1 MAKSPIAATIVALV
15 LATIVNVYYFTTATE
30 LSVVVG
36 RTLFVDMLLVLTLV
50 PVYQAILIKPLKS
63 SPPLPEMVK
72 SGMKPVAMYTF
83 LLAIITFI
91 LFKLFGDPLVG
102 ERLFELGKNLDQA
115 IADGTIK
122 PEQKTQQLEMAKQ
135 IYSPSSH
142 VLIALI
148 GNLFTGFV
156 SSILAGFLIRK

>member
-1 MAKSPIAATIVALV
+1 
-15 LATIVNVYYFTTATE
+15 
-30 LSVVVG
+30 
-36 RTLFVDMLLVLTLV
+36 
-50 PVYQAILIKPLKS
+50 
-63 SPPLPEMVK
+63 
-72 SGMKPVAMYTF
+72 MKPVAMYTF

-122 PEQKTQQLEMAKQ
+122 PEQKTQQLDLAKQ

-142 VLIALI
+142 VLIVLI